1 MSDLSTGAQRSTR
14 ALLHE
19 LLDTLEPLS
28 RRLGAGGAMARARSL
43 VARNGAIVQ
52 REVARDGGPH
62 SIGRWLSERF
72 LDPYLG

>member
-14 ALLHE
+14 ALLRE

-62 SIGRWLSERF
+62 GIARWLSERF

>member
-1 MSDLSTGAQRSTR
+1 
-14 ALLHE
+14 
-19 LLDTLEPLS
+19 
-28 RRLGAGGAMARARSL
+28 MARARSL

-62 SIGRWLSERF
+62 GIARWLSERF